1 MDAFSISA
9 ASGMRARLESLEM
22 IANNLAN
29 QSSPG
34 FKADREFY
42 STYIAPEAQQPED
55 QDVVVSPTAPV
66 IERHWTDLGQG
77 AFRATSEPF
86 DFALE
91 GNGFFRVRG
100 PQGELLTRNGN
111 FRLTRTGQLETQD
124 GFAVLDQAGQPINLN
139 PNQAV
144 GVSASGEIRQ
154 AGVVAASLGVV
165 EGPGPAGLAKRAGT
179 YFMLNPGT
187 ATAPAKDTRVHQG
200 RLESSNLAPA
210 EGAVRLIQVM
220 RQFES
225 LTKALQIHGEMNRRA
240 DDVARA
246 SS

>member
-1 MDAFSISA
+1 
-9 ASGMRARLESLEM
+9 M

-34 FKADREFY
+34 FKSDREFY
-42 STYIAPEAQQPED
+42 STYIAPEALLPED
-55 QDVVVSPTAPV
+55 QDVVRSPTAPV

-77 AFRATSEPF
+77 VLRATSEPF
-86 DFALE
+86 DFALD
-91 GNGFFRVRG
+91 GPGFFRIRS

-124 GFAVLDQAGQPINLN
+124 GFAVLDQSGQPISLN
-139 PNQAV
+139 PSQPIE
-144 GVSASGEIRQ
+144 VSAAGEIRQ
-154 AGVVAASLGVV
+154 AGAAVASLAIV

-179 YFMLNPGT
+179 YFQLNPGA
-187 ATAPAKDTRVHQG
+187 ATGPATNTKIHHG
-200 RLESSNLAPA
+200 RLENSNLAPA